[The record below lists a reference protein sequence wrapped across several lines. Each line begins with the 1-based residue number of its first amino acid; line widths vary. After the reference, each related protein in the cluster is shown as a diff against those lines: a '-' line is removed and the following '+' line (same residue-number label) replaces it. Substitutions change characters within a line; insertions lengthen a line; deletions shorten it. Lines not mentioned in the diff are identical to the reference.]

1 MAENKQEKKDLA
13 AGSHIS
19 LAVNQRIKK
28 DTQGILN
35 SLTSLSLAKAYYSLF
50 QSGHYDCWCFYC
62 HLQHMILR
70 TIMDRGDHYKYLNGE
85 LNLDNF
91 EETDPPDPFYEEWL
105 RKDNLP

>member
-1 MAENKQEKKDLA
+1 MAVD
-13 AGSHIS
+13 
-19 LAVNQRIKK
+19 QRLNK

-35 SLTSLSLAKAYYSLF
+35 SLTSLSLAKAYYWLF
-50 QSGHYDCWCFYC
+50 QSGHYGCWCFYC

-70 TIMDRGDHYKYLNGE
+70 TIMDRGDHYKCLNGE

-105 RKDNLP
+105 RKSNLP

>member
-50 QSGHYDCWCFYC
+50 
-62 HLQHMILR
+62 
-70 TIMDRGDHYKYLNGE
+70 
-85 LNLDNF
+85 
-91 EETDPPDPFYEEWL
+91 
-105 RKDNLP
+105 